1 MGTWHDFCHIH
12 TIHGSTNFWSNYHC
26 AAGTPCWTSD
36 QVVKHTADK
45 LVSHVRALARPMI
58 SPYGHLSTARAN
70 LRMAVTSCNP
80 VSAVLM
86 QQWNV
91 HFLKLRNF
99 IHRYRWKGIP
109 HRFIFSAQLHT
120 HDFAKNIH
128 PQRCTLEAIP
138 TKITK
143 IYVGKR
149 HPWTENVALAPPRL
163 GVSTQPTVEVARH
176 PTG

>member
-26 AAGTPCWTSD
+26 AAGTPCWTSN

-80 VSAVLM
+80 VSAVLT

-109 HRFIFSAQLHT
+109 HRFIFSAQIHT
-120 HDFAKNIH
+120 GKLKIAMIPISIGTFY
-128 PQRCTLEAIP
+128 PRCVSAHERTKRTHFP
-138 TKITK
+138 TF
-143 IYVGKR
+143 
-149 HPWTENVALAPPRL
+149 
-163 GVSTQPTVEVARH
+163 
-176 PTG
+176 

>member
-1 MGTWHDFCHIH
+1 MWHDFCHIH
-12 TIHGSTNFWSNYHC
+12 TIHGSTNFWSNYHS

-36 QVVKHTADK
+36 QVIKHTADK
-45 LVSHVRALARPMI
+45 LGSHVRALARPMI

-109 HRFIFSAQLHT
+109 HRIIFQPKYRNMILQRTFTLKGAPWKQ
-120 HDFAKNIH
+120 F
-128 PQRCTLEAIP
+128 PQKLPKFTLVKGIGEP
-138 TKITK
+138 KMS
-143 IYVGKR
+143 
-149 HPWTENVALAPPRL
+149 H
-163 GVSTQPTVEVARH
+163 
-176 PTG
+176 